1 MARWIDDQGV
11 EHNTDNLEYGNQ
23 GDTRYWSGTPGEAGS
38 ASYDRPVERD
48 DSGAV
53 TNGAQVIH
61 VATPTMP
68 SVTWNQPRQPSY
80 GFDWSG
86 VPKDSL
92 LYQLYQGLSSPDPA
106 RGQTGTVRALGVPQ
120 PQVVTNASRAPGIP
134 RGDASLNDTVYSELA
149 ARAYAQMKGIS
160 LEQARVDIQMLPT
173 VKQTLIQAA
182 SSGQLDHLAP
192 ELAGTP
198 IATGPNG
205 AIGVADTTGLDQVA
219 QAAGYPSWQEYS
231 AALQEGARQKAEMDK
246 RKAEQD
252 LALARNAD
260 ERAAA
265 MLEITQANQRLA
277 ESQYETSKQ
286 QYATNLMQQLLATA
300 SQLRGPTNY
309 AQFMQFSRGAQDLL
323 SQLFGDQALAAFT
336 APVGGLDSPTVGNVL
351 AQLGIGGG
359 TLQTT
364 AASTRVPLPY
374 QINPGVWDSL
384 GTVGQQMV
392 LSAAE
397 AAGYDPTEFV
407 RQVNAARP
415 VGTASR
421 QTRYTFA
428 APAAA

>member
-198 IATGPNG
+198 RSAGTPASTSG

-231 AALQEGARQKAEMDK
+231 AALQEGARQKAEMQK
-246 RKAEQD
+246 REAEQA
-252 LALARNAD
+252 LTLARNAD

-265 MLEITQANQRLA
+265 MLAIQQANQRLA
-277 ESQYETSKQ
+277 ESQYETGKQ
-286 QYATNLMQQLLATA
+286 QYAQSLAAQLLQMA
-300 SQLRGPTNY
+300 SNLRGPRNY
-309 AQFMQFSRGAQDLL
+309 AQFMQMTSGGRDLMA
-323 SQLFGDQALAAFT
+323 QLFGDQARALFS
-336 APVGGLDSPTVGNVL
+336 APTGQLDPASLGGLFADATAGVASGTQ
-351 AQLGIGGG
+351 QL
-359 TLQTT
+359 
-364 AASTRVPLPY
+364 PLPH
-374 QINPGVWDSL
+374 QINPAVWDSL
-384 GTVGQQMV
+384 GPVGQAMV
-392 LSAAE
+392 LSMAE
-397 AAGYDPTEFV
+397 AAGYDASEFV
-407 RQVNAARP
+407 SQLDASRP
-415 VGTASR
+415 VGTAAR
-421 QTRYTFA
+421 QTRYSFSRA
-428 APAAA
+428 A